1 MIIAGFQKNSFVDFP
16 GQIASVIFTVGCN
29 MDCWYCHNHGIKQDA
44 ELSMDKIIEFLSA
57 RKGMIDGVVFTGGEI
72 LLQPD
77 IEDAIKRVK
86 ELGFLI
92 KLDTNGLLPEKLKAL
107 IDKNLLD
114 YIAMDIKAPWEKY
127 NKITQVNCD
136 IETLKKSVETI
147 MNSGVDYEFRTT
159 MSPDLFVDDIR
170 AIAQNIKGAKKY
182 AIQQYRQKCFDKQL
196 SQPPHEPDY
205 LKLAKETAEM
215 YIKNV
220 ELRGI

>member
-16 GQIASVIFTVGCN
+16 EQIASVIFSVGCN
-29 MDCWYCHNHGIKQDA
+29 MDCWYCHNHGITQDPD
-44 ELSMDKIIEFLSA
+44 LSVEKIIDFLSS
-57 RKGMIDGVVFTGGEI
+57 RKGMIDGVVFTGGEA

-77 IEDAIKRVK
+77 LEDVITKVK

-92 KLDTNGLLPEKLKAL
+92 KLDTNGLLPDKLKNL
-107 IDKNLLD
+107 LDKNLLD
-114 YIAMDIKAPWEKY
+114 YVAMDIKSPWEKY
-127 NKITQVNCD
+127 NQITQVNCD
-136 IETLKKSVETI
+136 IEALKKSVEII

-170 AIAQNIKGAKKY
+170 TIAQNIKGAKKY

-196 SQPPHEPDY
+196 SQPPHEPGY

-215 YIKNV
+215 YIKKV